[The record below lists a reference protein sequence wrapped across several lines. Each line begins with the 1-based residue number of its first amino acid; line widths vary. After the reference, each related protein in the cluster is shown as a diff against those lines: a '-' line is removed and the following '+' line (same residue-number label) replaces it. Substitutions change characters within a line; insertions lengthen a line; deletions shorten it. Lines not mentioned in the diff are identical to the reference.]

1 VGGARAAARGRA
13 YRRNA
18 TRLRRL
24 SPAMSLLFTPH
35 ALRGVSARNRI
46 WVAPMCQ
53 YSAVDGMPGDWHLV
67 HLGARAVGG
76 AGVVLTEATAVSPEG
91 RISPQDTGIWSDAQ
105 ARAWAR
111 TVAFVQ
117 AQGALAGVQ
126 LAHAG
131 RKGSSRRPWEGRG
144 PVLPQDG
151 GWQPVGPTADPY
163 PGLATPAALDEAG
176 IAQVR
181 ADFLAA
187 TERSLQAGFDL
198 VEVHAAHGYLLHEFL
213 SPLSNTRT
221 DAYGGDLAGRMRLV
235 LEVVEDVRA
244 AWPQDRPLVL
254 RISASDWVEGG
265 WTVEDSVALA
275 KEAAAR
281 GVDLV
286 DCSSGGN
293 SADQAVTVGPG
304 YQVPFAAQVRR
315 DAGVATGAVGLLT
328 DPAQAEQVL
337 AEGSADVVL
346 LARELLR
353 DPHWPLRAAEALG
366 ADVTWPV
373 QYERARPVAG

>member
-1 VGGARAAARGRA
+1 
-13 YRRNA
+13 
-18 TRLRRL
+18 
-24 SPAMSLLFTPH
+24 MSLLLSPH
-35 ALRGVSARNRI
+35 TLRGVTARNRI

-67 HLGARAVGG
+67 HLGTRAVGG

-91 RISPQDTGIWSDAQ
+91 RISPQDTGIWNDEQAQ
-105 ARAWAR
+105 AWAR

-117 AQGALAGVQ
+117 SQGALAGMQ

-131 RKGSSRRPWEGRG
+131 RKGSSRRPWEGPG
-144 PVLPQDG
+144 TVGLEDG
-151 GWQPVGPTADPY
+151 GWVPVGPTADPY
-163 PGLATPAALDEAG
+163 PGLAEPTALDEAG
-176 IAQVR
+176 IAKVR
-181 ADFLAA
+181 ADFVAA
-187 TERSLQAGFDL
+187 TSRALRAGFDL
-198 VEVHAAHGYLLHEFL
+198 IEVHAAHGYLLHEFL

-244 AWPQDRPLVL
+244 VWPQDRPLLL
-254 RISASDWVEGG
+254 RISATDWVEGG

-293 SADQAVTVGPG
+293 SPDQSITLGPG

-315 DAGVATGAVGLLT
+315 DAGVPTGAVGMIT

-353 DPHWPLRAAEALG
+353 DPHWPLHAAAVLG
-366 ADVTWPV
+366 DHVDWPP
-373 QYERARPVAG
+373 QYDRARPRA

>member
-1 VGGARAAARGRA
+1 MS
-13 YRRNA
+13 
-18 TRLRRL
+18 RLFEPL
-24 SPAMSLLFTPH
+24 T
-35 ALRGVSARNRI
+35 LRGATARNRI

-53 YSAVDGMPGDWHLV
+53 YSADSSGDAAGMPDDWHLV

-91 RISPQDTGIWSDAQ
+91 RISPHDTGIWNDAQ
-105 ARAWAR
+105 AAAWSR
-111 TVAFVQ
+111 VVAFVQ

-131 RKGSSRRPWEGRG
+131 RKASARRPWEGRG
-144 PVLPQDG
+144 AVSPEDG
-151 GWQPVGPTADPY
+151 GWTPVGPSDVAF
-163 PGLATPAALDEAG
+163 PGLADPVALDDDG
-176 IAQVR
+176 IAKVR
-181 ADFLAA
+181 ADFVAA
-187 TERSLQAGFDL
+187 TRRAVDAGFDV

-221 DAYGGDLAGRMRLV
+221 DGYGGDLAGRMRLV

-244 AWPQDRPLVL
+244 VWPENRPLLL
-254 RISASDWVEGG
+254 RISASDWTEGG
-265 WTVEDSVALA
+265 WTPEDSVSLA

-293 SADQAVTVGPG
+293 VLAQIPVTPG
-304 YQVPFAAQVRR
+304 YQVPFASAVRSG
-315 DAGVATGAVGLLT
+315 AGVPTGAVGLIT
-328 DPAQAEQVL
+328 DPHQAEQVL
-337 AEGSADVVL
+337 AEGHADVVL

-353 DPHWPLRAAEALG
+353 DPHWPLRAAAVLG
-366 ADVTWPV
+366 ADVVWPV
-373 QYERARPVAG
+373 QYERAARA